1 MCKDEANSMFD
12 STHLCEMHVPWLVH
26 SPTEV
31 LETDLEFYAH
41 AFLNF
46 LSYKFEYIC
55 IRCRISAD
63 EEWKPVWK
71 RLLVPVWTVH
81 RIWEGFWNGG
91 NEWMEGTGGW
101 GLNTNSSLSVRCAD
115 IVQFAYPFRVLD
127 SFKAEFLAK
136 YSEPTIQVN
145 IFIQIACTKYTPFVS
160 SPGI

>member
-31 LETDLEFYAH
+31 LETGLEFYAH

-71 RLLVPVWTVH
+71 RLLVPAWTVH

-91 NEWMEGTGGW
+91 NEWMEGRGGW
-101 GLNTNSSLSVRCAD
+101 GLNTNSSLSLSD
-115 IVQFAYPFRVLD
+115 VQTLCNLHIRSGFWTHSKRNFWQNIRNLPF
-127 SFKAEFLAK
+127 K
-136 YSEPTIQVN
+136 
-145 IFIQIACTKYTPFVS
+145 
-160 SPGI
+160 